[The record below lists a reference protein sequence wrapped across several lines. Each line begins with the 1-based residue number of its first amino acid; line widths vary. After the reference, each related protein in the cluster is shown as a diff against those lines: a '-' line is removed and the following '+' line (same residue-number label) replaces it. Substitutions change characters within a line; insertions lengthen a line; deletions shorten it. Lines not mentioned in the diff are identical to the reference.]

1 MNLDLE
7 QIKAY
12 AEYQAQD
19 VHYPQNRYLL
29 ENATWNEGHEASYKV
44 YVCFVQ
50 NVATDE
56 VRTFVYDEKQEG
68 LNELI
73 AEQINK
79 DDNLKSRT
87 TFQLHPHGMRE

>member
-1 MNLDLE
+1 M
-7 QIKAY
+7 
-12 AEYQAQD
+12 
-19 VHYPQNRYLL
+19 
-29 ENATWNEGHEASYKV
+29 
-44 YVCFVQ
+44 Q

-79 DDNLKSRT
+79 DESLKAELLSNCIRLECENNEET
-87 TFQLHPHGMRE
+87 EVLEGEAIETAITEIPEELREAEQQ